1 MFETTYTT
9 YMFRKTSPLE
19 KNMRYIH
26 SMLPKRTG
34 SMWSLSKDAWHTTD
48 SSQNLPGFSEMIHS
62 AGGKKD
68 AVNFQEF
75 SVEDLTKLDDNDKV
89 H

>member
-1 MFETTYTT
+1 
-9 YMFRKTSPLE
+9 
-19 KNMRYIH
+19 
-26 SMLPKRTG
+26 
-34 SMWSLSKDAWHTTD
+34 
-48 SSQNLPGFSEMIHS
+48 MIHS